1 MKEKVLNSLEKLR
14 PIIKI
19 SGGDIEL
26 IDINNDGIVLVKLKG
41 KCKNCPVTNISIK
54 TIIENSL
61 IKEVSG
67 VKYVLGI

>member
-1 MKEKVLNSLEKLR
+1 MSKSLK
-14 PIIKI
+14 KI
-19 SGGDIEL
+19 LGYTITEP
-26 IDINNDGIVLVKLKG
+26 NDLLGI
-41 KCKNCPVTNISIK
+41 SYIK

>member
-1 MKEKVLNSLEKLR
+1 MKEKVLNNLEKLR
-14 PIIKI
+14 PIIKR

-26 IDINNDGIVLVKLKG
+26 IDIVKLKG

>member
-1 MKEKVLNSLEKLR
+1 MTSHKNEHYIENLRQIVYDKL
-14 PIIKI
+14 KAY
-19 SGGDIEL
+19 
-26 IDINNDGIVLVKLKG
+26 INNDGIVLVKLKG

-61 IKEVSG
+61 IKEVSD